1 MAYIVKT
8 KDPFH
13 PREFVCSNCYN
24 FLFMYGQHDTSKELS
39 FLLLD
44 KHIQPLK
51 HFPTFCNKCLEE
63 LELKDGILDF
73 TIPE

>member
-13 PREFVCSNCYN
+13 PCKFVCSNCYN
-24 FLFMYGQHDTSKELS
+24 LLFTYGQHNTSKEHS

-44 KHIQPLK
+44 KHIKPLK
-51 HFPTFCNKCLEE
+51 QFPTVCNKCLEK